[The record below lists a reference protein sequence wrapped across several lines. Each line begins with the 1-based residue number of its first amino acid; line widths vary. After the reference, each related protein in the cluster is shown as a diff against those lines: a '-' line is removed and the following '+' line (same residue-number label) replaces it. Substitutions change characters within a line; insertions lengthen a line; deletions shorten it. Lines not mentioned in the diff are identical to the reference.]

1 MINLFDVDAIIFD
14 LGGVIL
20 NLDFELTINEFKKLI
35 PHFDRRT
42 FLGQKEQ
49 LPFFNAYEVGEL
61 STDDFTVSFNNHYKT
76 NFSLEIFKK
85 CWNAMILNI
94 PQERIILLNQLR
106 SIRKKIFLL
115 SNINHLH
122 ELAVDEKFIEL
133 GETQPFLSLFDK
145 GYYSHHI
152 GLRKPSQDVFNLVIR
167 EQKLNVKRTLFIDDT
182 LHHVEGAR
190 SVGLQSLHLSQGLTI
205 ENIFSSTL
213 F

>member
-1 MINLFDVDAIIFD
+1 MINLSDLDAIIFD

-20 NLDFELTINEFKKLI
+20 NLDFELTIIEFNKLI

-61 STDDFTVSFNNHYKT
+61 STEDFIVSFNNHYKS
-76 NFSLEIFKK
+76 NFSLENFKK

-94 PQERIILLNQLR
+94 PKERIILLNQLR
-106 SIRKKIFLL
+106 SQGKKIYLL

-122 ELAVDEKFIEL
+122 ELAVDEKFKEL
-133 GETQPFLSLFDK
+133 NKNHPFLSIFDK

-152 GLRKPSQDVFNLVIR
+152 GLRKPSPDVFNLVIR
-167 EQKLNVKRTLFIDDT
+167 EQKLDVKRTLFIDDT

-205 ENIFSSTL
+205 EKVFSTL
-213 F
+213 S

>member
-1 MINLFDVDAIIFD
+1 MINLSDIDAIIFD

-20 NLDFELTINEFKKLI
+20 NLDFELTIIEFNKLI
-35 PHFDRRT
+35 PHFDHCS

-61 STDDFTVSFNNHYKT
+61 STEDFIVSFNNHYNS
-76 NFSLEIFKK
+76 NFSLETFKQ

-94 PQERIILLNQLR
+94 PQERIVLLNQLR
-106 SIRKKIFLL
+106 FQGKKIYLL

-122 ELAVDEKFIEL
+122 ELAVDEKFKEL
-133 GETQPFLSLFDK
+133 GETHHFLSLFDK

-152 GLRKPSQDVFNLVIR
+152 GLRKPSQDVFRLVIR
-167 EQKLNVKRTLFIDDT
+167 EQNLDVKRTLFIDDT

-190 SVGLQSLHLSQGLTI
+190 SVGLQSLHLGLGLTL
-205 ENIFSSTL
+205 EKVFSTQ